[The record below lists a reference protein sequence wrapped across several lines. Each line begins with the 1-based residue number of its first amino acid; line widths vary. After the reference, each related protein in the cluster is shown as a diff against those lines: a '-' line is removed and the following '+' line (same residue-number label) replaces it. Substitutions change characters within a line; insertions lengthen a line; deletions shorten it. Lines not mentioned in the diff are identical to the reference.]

1 MRLLRFLFIIYIC
14 TARPS
19 LGDNQP
25 GIILLHVAPQVCMNL
40 AIGTGFNC
48 GEQVD
53 ILDLNA
59 KLIFYCALQIQLEYG
74 GGSPPQK
81 IVAETINNNQCHK
94 DSLAV
99 NMDLGSMSS
108 LLSNSWPLGPTSTG
122 AKTSTGTAN
131 FLWLYDNKKQSI
143 AVCAIPALVGET
155 TCVDMTIVS
164 P

>member
-1 MRLLRFLFIIYIC
+1 VRLLGFLVIIYIC
-14 TARPS
+14 AVRPS

-40 AIGTGFNC
+40 EIGTGFNC

-59 KLIFYCALQIQLEYG
+59 KLIFYCALQIRLEYG
-74 GGSPPQK
+74 EGPPPQK
-81 IVAETINNNQCHK
+81 ITSEIVSNNQCHK
-94 DSLAV
+94 DSFTV
-99 NMDLGSMSS
+99 NMDLRSTSS
-108 LLSNSWPLGPTSTG
+108 FLSNSWPSGSTSIG
-122 AKTSTGTAN
+122 AKTSTGTVN

-143 AVCAIPALVGET
+143 AVCAIPGFIGET
-155 TCVDMTIVS
+155 TCVDMTVVS